1 MAAKQ
6 NSTAKGIKVTI
17 LMVIM
22 VALIIGYYFYLQN
35 KGKNANSDA
44 AMEENV
50 TQEMTISQELI
61 ARAPYREY
69 PATPVQVVKYY
80 NEIQACFYN
89 EPISNVELEG
99 LAMLA
104 QNLYDDELVAN
115 QTYEEYIS
123 GLKNDIKTFKD
134 GNITIYQADV
144 TPATDVEF
152 FTHNGDECAK
162 LYCVYTL
169 KSGAY
174 YQTSREVFI
183 LRKDSV
189 GHWKIMGFKL
199 VEQINK

>member
-1 MAAKQ
+1 
-6 NSTAKGIKVTI
+6 
-17 LMVIM
+17 MVIM

-50 TQEMTISQELI
+50 TQEMTITQELI

>member
-50 TQEMTISQELI
+50 TQEMTITQELI

-115 QTYEEYIS
+115 QTYDEYIS